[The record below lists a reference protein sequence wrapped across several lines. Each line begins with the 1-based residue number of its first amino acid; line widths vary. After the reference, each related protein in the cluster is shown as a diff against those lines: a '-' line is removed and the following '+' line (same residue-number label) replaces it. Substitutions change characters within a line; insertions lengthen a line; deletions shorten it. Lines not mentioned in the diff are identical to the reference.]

1 MVRPWIVFIKSV
13 FDSFLDMDS
22 IDISS
27 ISNQAVNVLSKMSSS
42 GISMIFLSFSSILAW
57 LLTLSNFAFNV
68 FLYFTIVNFL
78 IKEENDLVETCLKKA
93 PKNIKQHLQFS
104 LTQSIQ
110 GIFLSS
116 FQLVFHQ
123 ALYTWI
129 LFDFAGLSYAY
140 LYTLVAAF
148 LKIVPLL
155 STPLIGVCG
164 GFQMFFGHGR
174 HPLLSIGFGLLY
186 GWIDAKIQ

>member
-1 MVRPWIVFIKSV
+1 
-13 FDSFLDMDS
+13 MDS

-27 ISNQAVNVLSKMSSS
+27 LSNQAVNVLSKMSSS

-78 IKEENDLVETCLKKA
+78 IKEENDLVETCLKVA
-93 PKNIKQHLQFS
+93 PENIKKRLQFS

-116 FQLVFHQ
+116 FQLALHQ
-123 ALYTWI
+123 ALYTWM

-148 LKIVPLL
+148 FKIVPLL
-155 STPLIGVCG
+155 STPLIGVFG
-164 GFQMFFGHGR
+164 GFQMFFGHGK
-174 HPLLSIGFGLLY
+174 HPLLSIGFALLY
-186 GWIDAKIQ
+186 GWIDAQIQ